1 MALTAVGP
9 PLMPLMVIDLRRTDD
24 TRDVVHRAVQALAE
38 GKSVAF
44 PTETDYVIAASA
56 RHPEAV
62 QRLISLTPER
72 PLEPRLSLAL
82 KSGDE
87 ALDWAPRLNPGG
99 RRIARRCWPGPVTI
113 LVADDH
119 PESLVHRLPAGTR
132 EGIVGSGR
140 LRLRV
145 PGHPM
150 LADCMRMLAGP
161 IVLAEPAGP
170 GGASSVTAEHIIAS
184 AAGESLALVLDDG
197 RTRYAQPASTI
208 EVTAAG
214 FRVVHAG
221 IVSEE
226 TLRRLSSLMVLF
238 VCTGNTCRSP
248 MAETVFRQL
257 CAQRFGCRADEIEEH
272 GVVVAS
278 AGIAAW
284 GGGKASVGAI
294 EAMQEQGAD
303 LSAHASQPLTE
314 NLVQQADLIWTMTAA
329 HRSNILALFPEASSR
344 VAMLSPD
351 RLDVIDPIGGTLET
365 YRKCAAQIRKHLAG
379 RLDTIDDQLSGDT

>member
-38 GKSVAF
+38 GKAVAF

-62 QRLISLTPER
+62 QRLISLAPER

-87 ALDWAPRLNPGG
+87 ALDWAPRLNPVG

-113 LVADDH
+113 LVANDH

-170 GGASSVTAEHIIAS
+170 EGAPPVTAEQIVAS
-184 AAGESLALVLDDG
+184 TAGESLALVLDDG

-214 FRVVHAG
+214 FRMVHAG

-257 CAQRFGCRADEIEEH
+257 FAQRFGCRADEIEQH

-329 HRSNILALFPEASSR
+329 HRSNILALFPEAGGR

-379 RLDTIDDQLSGDT
+379 RLDTLDDQLSGGT

>member
-1 MALTAVGP
+1 
-9 PLMPLMVIDLRRTDD
+9 
-24 TRDVVHRAVQALAE
+24 
-38 GKSVAF
+38 
-44 PTETDYVIAASA
+44 
-56 RHPEAV
+56 
-62 QRLISLTPER
+62 
-72 PLEPRLSLAL
+72 
-82 KSGDE
+82 
-87 ALDWAPRLNPGG
+87 
-99 RRIARRCWPGPVTI
+99 
-113 LVADDH
+113 
-119 PESLVHRLPAGTR
+119 
-132 EGIVGSGR
+132 
-140 LRLRV
+140 
-145 PGHPM
+145 M

-170 GGASSVTAEHIIAS
+170 GGASPVTAEHIIAS

-214 FRVVHAG
+214 FRVAHAG

-314 NLVQQADLIWTMTAA
+314 NLIQQADLIWTMTAA
-329 HRSNILALFPEASSR
+329 HRSNILALFPEAGGR

-365 YRKCAAQIRKHLAG
+365 YRKCAAQICKHLAA
-379 RLDTIDDQLSGDT
+379 RLDTLDDQLSGDT